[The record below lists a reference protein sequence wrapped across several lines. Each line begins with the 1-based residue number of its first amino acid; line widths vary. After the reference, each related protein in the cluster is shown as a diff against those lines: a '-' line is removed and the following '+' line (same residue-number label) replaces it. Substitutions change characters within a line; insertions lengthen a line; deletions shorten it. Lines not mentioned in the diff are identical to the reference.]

1 MAFVRKT
8 KTDYYN
14 NVDHKNVAD
23 NKKIGKHHFTE
34 KSSTF
39 NNIRIVKKDRILDR
53 NEEVANT
60 FYDFILKYFL
70 N

>member
-1 MAFVRKT
+1 MLIIRMLLT
-8 KTDYYN
+8 T
-14 NVDHKNVAD
+14 
-23 NKKIGKHHFTE
+23 KKIGKHHFTE

-60 FYDFILKYFL
+60 FYDFLLKYFL